1 MADEAKAKAEKLA
14 AAKKRVRSPV
24 PMLGNTTDETSRLS
38 SSRKQKQRRRV
49 LPRLKRSPRQIVNLR
64 TKKSKSSKK
73 TLQLQTCPNHH
84 NHRRMTSHNQIPT
97 HLLLIPLHHVREH
110 RHCLYNLS
118 CGLSRSNPAGLCRQ
132 AQTETVHQR
141 YIASR

>member
-24 PMLGNTTDETSRLS
+24 CTPESTTDETSRLS
-38 SSRKQKQRRRV
+38 NSRKQKQRRRV
-49 LPRLKRSPRQIVNLR
+49 LLRLKKSLRQIANLR
-64 TKKSKSSKK
+64 TKKSKPSKK
-73 TLQLQTCPNHH
+73 TLQLQTCPKHH
-84 NHRRMTSHNQIPT
+84 NQRRMTSHNQTSI
-97 HLLLIPLHHVREH
+97 HLLLIPVQHVREH
-110 RHCLYNLS
+110 HHYLCNLS
-118 CGLSRSNPAGLCRQ
+118 CGLSRSNPGVPYRQ